1 MGNRKQVKFKNDVYE
16 RLKDEKEDY
25 ETWDGLAMRLLE
37 ASDGC

>member
-25 ETWDGLAMRLLE
+25 ETWDGFMHRLLNE
-37 ASDGC
+37 GDDA